1 MVWSP
6 LIVLNAYAV
15 PENKITVEGKKLE
28 DVGVDGD
35 IKWIL
40 EKYGEVVWVGIMWFC
55 IGTCGALL

>member
-1 MVWSP
+1 